1 MLKMRPLDC
10 IYLLNPVNGQDPR
23 APNVLKTIIVFFIN
37 YIIANFK
44 KLGGSTF
51 NNQAKDTY
59 YLFSVFGL

>member
-1 MLKMRPLDC
+1 MRPLDC

-23 APNVLKTIIVFFIN
+23 APNVLKTIFVFFIN
-37 YIIANFK
+37 YIIPNFK
-44 KLGGSTF
+44 SLGGSTF